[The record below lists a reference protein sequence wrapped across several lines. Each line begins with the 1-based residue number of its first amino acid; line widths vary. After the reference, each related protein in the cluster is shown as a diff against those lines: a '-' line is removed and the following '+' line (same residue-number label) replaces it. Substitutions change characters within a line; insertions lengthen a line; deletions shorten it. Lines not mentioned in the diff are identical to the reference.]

1 MFLIFCCHW
10 IWISKGFERKYHQKI
25 CMILWVL
32 SIGQVHPVTQW
43 PLSSRAIWQCDK
55 CEGRMFPQ
63 LWGEEVKPES
73 WAWWPTVPS
82 LWVWLTI
89 GCIWQGIA
97 CDWVLAQMSP
107 SSTSTQT
114 DVSTNINININIDLC
129 MICQQ
134 CKSHHLTQ
142 QNVPW
147 AKIALIALS
156 ATMPL
161 RYFGKHEK
169 SHKNRNTEL
178 QDRLSVT

>member
-1 MFLIFCCHW
+1 
-10 IWISKGFERKYHQKI
+10 
-25 CMILWVL
+25 MILWVL

-114 DVSTNINININIDLC
+114 NVNTNINININIDLC
-129 MICQQ
+129 MICLQ

-169 SHKNRNTEL
+169 SHKKQEYRVTRQAVSHLVDSTVKMPQNTF
-178 QDRLSVT
+178 RI